1 MSEPIPTRE
10 PRFQCIR
17 CGLMCQDTRGLSNHQ
32 TKCNVDPRFSCKFCQ
47 KMCSSAQTLY
57 RHEDK
62 CKALRSAQLEMDK
75 INQIETLTNS
85 LKEKE
90 SELTLFQE
98 QIIEFQTQIQQMSL
112 SHQQQIQEMNITIE
126 QLKETQRSQDFQ
138 LSSSDS
144 TIKSL
149 NRTLQYQLDKIDS
162 LQQTI
167 IEKNTKINRLE
178 EEAKEDRWKMIDLAS
193 RTIELRKQYC

>member
-32 TKCNVDPRFSCKFCQ
+32 LKCNVDPRFSCKFCQ
-47 KMCSSAQTLY
+47 KMCSSTQTLY

-62 CKALRSAQLEMDK
+62 CKALRSAQLEIDK
-75 INQIETLTNS
+75 INQIEALSTS

-90 SELTLFQE
+90 LELTRLQE
-98 QIIEFQTQIQQMSL
+98 QIIDFQTQIQQINL
-112 SHQQQIQEMNITIE
+112 SHQLEIQQFKITIE
-126 QLKETQRSQDFQ
+126 QLKETQHSQDFQ

-144 TIKSL
+144 TIKTL
-149 NRTLQYQLDKIDS
+149 NRTIQNQLDKIDS
-162 LQQTI
+162 LQQTVFEQNKRI
-167 IEKNTKINRLE
+167 DNLE
-178 EEAKEDRWKMIDLAS
+178 EEERKDKRLLFDFALKTM
-193 RTIELRKQYC
+193 ELQNQYQ